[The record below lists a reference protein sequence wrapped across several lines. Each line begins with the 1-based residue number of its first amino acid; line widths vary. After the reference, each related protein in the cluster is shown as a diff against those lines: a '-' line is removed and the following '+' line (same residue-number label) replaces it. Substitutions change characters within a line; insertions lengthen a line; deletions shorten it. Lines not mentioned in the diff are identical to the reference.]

1 MRPAIKLNGAA
12 DPVARPAGHPRTGTT
27 LMELLVVMFLI
38 SVLLGIGVGV
48 FGKFSLVNSVQNSGA
63 GVRSMIRVIRNYARN
78 HGTVGTIV
86 LKMNRKNKVLDEDG
100 NLLDDKVLGLMVR
113 VVGQWHFENEDQ
125 GTSGAFGHDPTLS
138 GGAELVP
145 DGCIGGAVR
154 LDGKAGCEADLG
166 DSSTFGSDWG
176 VSLTADLFLEAE
188 GGGTVVSKGEAYG
201 IRVENDGGL
210 AGWVGVSDGT
220 PGQRPSVVDVHASDD
235 RVPVG
240 RWVKVGLFYD
250 RVQVRL
256 FLDHRQVADTQ
267 EQRPLA
273 VDRQH
278 ALSVGGSTSSVKGR
292 VDSVRLGVL
301 GPGEGGDLPA
311 EVSLKEG
318 TRVIRFNPDGCLDPR
333 YHDQPA
339 RIVLKGSDG
348 TEKILTIGLMGNVS
362 MK

>member
-1 MRPAIKLNGAA
+1 
-12 DPVARPAGHPRTGTT
+12 
-27 LMELLVVMFLI
+27 MELLVVMFII

-48 FGKFSLVNSVQNSGA
+48 FGKFSLVNSVQNAGA
-63 GVRSMIRVIRNYARN
+63 GVRSMIRVIRTYARN
-78 HGTVGTIV
+78 HGTVGTVV
-86 LKMNRKNKVLDEDG
+86 LKMNRKNKVQDENG
-100 NLLDDKVLGLMVR
+100 NPLDDKVLGLMVR
-113 VVGQWHFENEDQ
+113 VVGQWHFEKEDL
-125 GTSGAFGHDPTLS
+125 GTSGAFGHDPTLG

-154 LDGKAGCEADLG
+154 LDGKAGCEVDLG
-166 DSSTFGSDWG
+166 DSATFESDWG

-188 GGGTVVSKGEAYG
+188 GGGTVVSKGDAYG

-220 PGQRPSVVDVHASDD
+220 PGQRPSLIDVQASDD
-235 RVPVG
+235 KVPVG

-250 RVQVRL
+250 RVQIRL

-273 VDRQH
+273 ADRHH
-278 ALSVGGSTSSVKGR
+278 ALTVGGATGCVKGR

-339 RIVLKGSDG
+339 RIVLEGSDG
-348 TEKILTIGLMGNVS
+348 TLKTLTIGLMGNVS
-362 MK
+362 MD